1 MATYDADA
9 INWADAGGLTPLHW
23 ALTQQRYEA
32 AANRCVAPDCATRYF
47 QTLNAETQ
55 RCELSAGFD
64 TLSAVV
70 LAFLASLELYL
81 QRMQVTVSGRAR
93 RE

>member
-1 MATYDADA
+1 M
-9 INWADAGGLTPLHW
+9 G
-23 ALTQQRYEA
+23 QQRYEA